1 MRDKKNRTLRAFS
14 IMESCAFSGLLAAG
28 CIVFFVWVSS
38 YIDSP
43 IRSRA
48 ERVRADM
55 RYLQIGLESYF
66 VDHEAY
72 PAWVMA
78 EKSAPGFM
86 AKTGPF
92 ESIHT
97 LTTPILYISSYP
109 PDKFATAHETF
120 AYWAGDC
127 KQGWI
132 VYSPGPDLDYDI
144 VPAEDYVPG
153 SEIPSP
159 ALIGKTYD
167 PTNGIK
173 SGGDIYRIK
182 K

>member
-1 MRDKKNRTLRAFS
+1 
-14 IMESCAFSGLLAAG
+14 MESCVFSALLTAG
-28 CIVFFVWVSS
+28 CIVFFVWVPG

-48 ERVRADM
+48 GRVRADM
-55 RYLQIGLESYF
+55 RSLQIGVETYF
-66 VDHEAY
+66 IDHEAY

-86 AKTGPF
+86 AKAGPH

-97 LTTPILYISSYP
+97 LTTPIAFISSYCTDP
-109 PDKFATAHETF
+109 FAPGGGTY

-127 KQGWI
+127 RQGWI
-132 VYSPGPDLDYDI
+132 LYSPGPDEQYDI
-144 VPAEDYVPG
+144 VPWEDYTPG
-153 SEIPSP
+153 SETPSA

-167 PTNGIK
+167 PTNGEV
-173 SGGDIYRIK
+173 SGGDIWKIHRH
-182 K
+182 